1 VPVVSEEPP
10 PYYPNCDYSSE
21 EDSLE
26 EAQFWGIK
34 KPFQSERPYQEC
46 SIIRTAGFE
55 GEYFELKT
63 HHQFTYALFPG
74 LIQPI
79 RVYKAHRFYP
89 NLYKHNPNY
98 QSSPHP
104 LYYHRLLTES
114 ESETIQRESSK
125 VLGLYIKPEFN
136 LWARVPKLTEVLSH
150 TRIEQIPFYNL
161 DKNIFK
167 SPLFRLE
174 DNRPI
179 PFIITKELGIKHLGI
194 KQIGAYIKN
203 RYLDWIWAGGLQP
216 GNKFFID
223 LWDPEVIKAID
234 NPKLDKHPRVRLVKE
249 WKQLEEQQKQ
259 PTPKKPR
266 KRTRSPDI
274 FDI

>member
-1 VPVVSEEPP
+1 VPVVSEEQL

-26 EAQFWGIK
+26 EDKFWGIK
-34 KPFQSERPYQEC
+34 KPFSTERPYQEC
-46 SIIRTAGFE
+46 SIIRTAAPE
-55 GEYFELKT
+55 GEYFEKKT
-63 HHQFTYALFPG
+63 SHQFTFAFFPG

-79 RVYKAHRFYP
+79 RVYKPHRFNP
-89 NLYKHNPNY
+89 NLYKYNPNY

-114 ESETIQRESSK
+114 ETEAIKRESPK
-125 VLGLYIKPEFN
+125 VLELYIKPEFN
-136 LWARVPKLTEVLSH
+136 LWARVPKLTEVVTH
-150 TRIEQIPFYNL
+150 TRIEQIPFYRI

-179 PFIITKELGIKHLGI
+179 PFLITKKGIKRLGIKE
-194 KQIGAYIKN
+194 IGAYVKN
-203 RYLDWIWAGGLQP
+203 RYLDWIWAGGLQS

-249 WKQLEEQQKQ
+249 WKQLEELERQ
-259 PTPKKPR
+259 PTPKKH
-266 KRTRSPDI
+266 KRGTRSLWST
-274 FDI
+274 